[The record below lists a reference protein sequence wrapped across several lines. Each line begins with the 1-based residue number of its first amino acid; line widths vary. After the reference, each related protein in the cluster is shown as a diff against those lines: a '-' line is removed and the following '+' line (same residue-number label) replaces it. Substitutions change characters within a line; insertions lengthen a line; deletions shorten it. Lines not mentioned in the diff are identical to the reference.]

1 MKSLINREIGEGN
14 IIEASTTLYLKL
26 LGSPQKRN
34 IALKIS
40 SFTSARPTLLHAS
53 LI

>member
-1 MKSLINREIGEGN
+1 MKSLINREIGGGKYYRGKYY
-14 IIEASTTLYLKL
+14 ALLKTP
-26 LGSPQKRN
+26 GSPQKRN

-40 SFTSARPTLLHAS
+40 SFTARPTLLHAS